1 MLHPNTL
8 SFSSWKIL
16 WYYLSS
22 SFIKLYSL
30 FPPQKQE
37 QDTCWSFPC
46 LISSNEQNSA
56 SYSFS
61 QNNLNERIPNYLLDI
76 PAWLT
81 HKHFK
86 FYMVK
91 TEPSSSP
98 NMYSSSLV
106 SNLHEDILQTA
117 PPRHLGVIFDMAVCH
132 SLSSQ
137 PNNHA
142 LSNIF
147 GHTFHSCLPP
157 SQFKSLISH
166 RLFCLWLLSNSDLK
180 YKSDLTMLLLKIFQ
194 DLPLRSQKLSALH
207 MALKLLWLDL
217 FRHISKRFWK
227 STIFRTLNHF

>member
-61 QNNLNERIPNYLLDI
+61 QNNLNERIANYLLDI

-117 PPRHLGVIFDMAVCH
+117 PPRHLESSLTWPSVIPYPVNQITTLSATSLVILFTPVCH
-132 SLSSQ
+132 HLSS
-137 PNNHA
+137 
-142 LSNIF
+142 S
-147 GHTFHSCLPP
+147 
-157 SQFKSLISH
+157 
-166 RLFCLWLLSNSDLK
+166 R
-180 YKSDLTMLLLKIFQ
+180 
-194 DLPLRSQKLSALH
+194 
-207 MALKLLWLDL
+207 
-217 FRHISKRFWK
+217 
-227 STIFRTLNHF
+227 

>member
-22 SFIKLYSL
+22 FFIKLYSL

-37 QDTCWSFPC
+37 QEICWSFPC
-46 LISSNEQNSA
+46 LICSNEQNSA

-61 QNNLNERIPNYLLDI
+61 QNNLNERIPNYQLDI
-76 PAWLT
+76 LAWLT

-106 SNLHEDILQTA
+106 SNLHEDILDCSPKTL
-117 PPRHLGVIFDMAVCH
+117 RSHLWHGPLSFPIQ
-132 SLSSQ
+132 STKSPSSQ
-137 PNNHA
+137 QHLWSYSSLLFATNSVKVIN
-142 LSNIF
+142 LSQ
-147 GHTFHSCLPP
+147 TVLSASDLP
-157 SQFKSLISH
+157 
-166 RLFCLWLLSNSDLK
+166 NSDLN

-194 DLPLRSQKLSALH
+194 YLPLSSQKLSALLH
-207 MALKLLWLDL
+207 MALKVFYD
-217 FRHISKRFWK
+217 
-227 STIFRTLNHF
+227 